1 MKWKPIW
8 RLTMIG
14 AAIAL
19 SAGIAAGGVGDLE
32 YVKSR
37 TSAHGL
43 TCTSRRPVSTTVPK
57 ATGLHSPKAV
67 LLSDKGPVCVILD
80 AAAAGKTKLTAVRVD
95 AAGAGDFR
103 QAITVKSRLS
113 GTTGSFGPQTVDV
126 KRNGKTIP
134 VVIYGHFHTGSSVR
148 GGAGVTAM
156 AEGTCAF
163 GKTTRKIRIVDG
175 NGNLSLSDAAT
186 PPFGVAVRPKGDG
199 VLVADAAGKFA
210 SSIPTSFVGQPV
222 QVDGAWY
229 VVSVDGLKASAAPI
243 EGKGGKISVK
253 GGKWTC
259 TLAGEKY
266 YMTVTG
272 DADPVAVPA
281 GSYRV
286 LRYRLTM
293 PAKTGTRGP
302 MISGSAGAKPVVVNA
317 GQCTPLP
324 IGSSIDAKVTARKS
338 GTNVVFSL
346 AQTDPIGAKIGSVLV
361 AGGKR
366 PPKPSIEVVSAAG
379 AVVYTASLEYG

>member
-14 AAIAL
+14 AAMAL

-32 YVKSR
+32 YVKSP

-43 TCTSRRPVSTTVPK
+43 TCTSRRPVTATAPK

-67 LLSDKGPVCVILD
+67 LLSDKGSVRVILD
-80 AAAAGKTKLTAVRVD
+80 AASAGEAALTTVRVD
-95 AAGAGDFR
+95 AAGAGNFK
-103 QAITVKSRLS
+103 QAVTIKSGLR
-113 GTTGSFGPQTVDV
+113 GTTGSFGPQTVTV
-126 KRNGKTIP
+126 KRNGKAIP
-134 VVIYGHFHTGSSVR
+134 VVISGHFHTGSSVR
-148 GGAGVTAM
+148 GGAAVTAM

-175 NGNLSLSDAAT
+175 NGNLSLSDPAT

-199 VLVADAAGKFA
+199 ILVADEAGKFA
-210 SSIPTSFVGQPV
+210 SSLPTSFVGQPV

-229 VVSVDGLKASAAPI
+229 AVSVDGMKASATPI
-243 EGKGGKISVK
+243 DGKGGKISVK
-253 GGKWTC
+253 AAQWTC
-259 TLAGEKY
+259 TLASKKY
-266 YMTVTG
+266 FLTVTG
-272 DADPVAVPA
+272 GADPVAVPA
-281 GSYRV
+281 DSYRV
-286 LRYRLTM
+286 LRYSLTM
-293 PAKTGTRGP
+293 PAAAGSRGP
-302 MISGSAGAKPVVVNA
+302 RISGSAGSKPIEVKA

-324 IGSSIDAKVTARKS
+324 LGSPIEATVTARISAGK
-338 GTNVVFSL
+338 VVFSL
-346 AQTDPIGAKIGSVLV
+346 NQTDPVGAKVGSVLG

>member
-14 AAIAL
+14 AAMAL

-37 TSAHGL
+37 TGGRGA
-43 TCTSRRPVSTTVPK
+43 TCQPRQPVSTAVPK

-67 LLSDKGPVCVILD
+67 LLSDKGPVRVILD
-80 AAAAGKTKLTAVRVD
+80 AAKAGETKLTVVRVD
-95 AAGAGDFR
+95 AAGAGNFK
-103 QAITVKSRLS
+103 QAVTVKSRLRS
-113 GTTGSFGPQTVDV
+113 TTGSFGPETVTV
-126 KRNGKTIP
+126 KRNGKAIP
-134 VVIYGHFHTGSSVR
+134 VIISGHFHLGSSVR

-175 NGNLSLSDAAT
+175 NGNLSLSDPAT
-186 PPFGVAVRPKGDG
+186 PPFGAAVPIKGDG
-199 VLVADAAGKFA
+199 ILVADAAGKFT

-229 VVSVDGLKASAAPI
+229 IVSVDGMKASSAPI
-243 EGKGGKISVK
+243 DGKGGKISVK
-253 GGKWTC
+253 AAQWTC
-259 TLAGEKY
+259 TLASKKY
-266 YMTVTG
+266 FLTVTG
-272 DADPVAVPA
+272 GDNPVDVPA
-281 GSYRV
+281 DSYRV
-286 LRYRLTM
+286 LRYSLTM
-293 PAKTGTRGP
+293 PAATGSRGAR
-302 MISGSAGAKPVVVNA
+302 ISGSAGSKLLDVKA

-324 IGSSIDAKVTARKS
+324 LGSPIEATVTAKKS
-338 GTNVVFSL
+338 GGKVAFSL
-346 AQTDPIGAKIGSVLV
+346 NQTDPVGAKVGSVLG

>member
-14 AAIAL
+14 AAMAL

-32 YVKSR
+32 YVKSP
-37 TSAHGL
+37 TG
-43 TCTSRRPVSTTVPK
+43 SRGGMCRARQPVNATVRK
-57 ATGLHSPKAV
+57 VTGLHSPKAV
-67 LLSDKGPVCVILD
+67 LLSDKGPVRVILD
-80 AAAAGKTKLTAVRVD
+80 AASAGEAALTVVRVD

-103 QAITVKSRLS
+103 KAVTIKSRLR
-113 GTTGSFGPQTVDV
+113 GATGSFGPKTVDV
-126 KRNGKTIP
+126 QRDGKAIP
-134 VVIYGHFHTGSSVR
+134 VVISGHFHTGSSVR
-148 GGAGVTAM
+148 GGAGVTTV

-186 PPFGVAVRPKGDG
+186 PPFGASVRPKGDG

-243 EGKGGKISVK
+243 DGKGGKISVK
-253 GGKWTC
+253 GARWTC
-259 TLAGEKY
+259 TLASKKY
-266 YMTVTG
+266 FLTVTG
-272 DADPVAVPA
+272 AADPVAVPA
-281 GSYRV
+281 DSYRV
-286 LRYRLTM
+286 LGYSLTM
-293 PAKTGTRGP
+293 PAATGSRGP
-302 MISGSAGAKPVVVNA
+302 RISGSAGTKPVEVKP
-317 GQCTPLP
+317 GQCTQLPLGSP
-324 IGSSIDAKVTARKS
+324 IKATVTAKKS
-338 GTNVVFSL
+338 AGKVVFSL
-346 AQTDPIGAKIGSVLV
+346 DQTDPVGAKVGSVLV